1 MKKRVWHVD
10 FVGGLII
17 AGLVAL
23 AYYFD
28 GPTAPDNA
36 IKPITTKTPDIEHQI
51 RCLDGMPPVNWRCPD
66 GDRL

>member
-36 IKPITTKTPDIEHQI
+36 IKPVTTYDNHRLLCI
-51 RCLDGMPPVNWRCPD
+51 DGQPPVDWRCPD